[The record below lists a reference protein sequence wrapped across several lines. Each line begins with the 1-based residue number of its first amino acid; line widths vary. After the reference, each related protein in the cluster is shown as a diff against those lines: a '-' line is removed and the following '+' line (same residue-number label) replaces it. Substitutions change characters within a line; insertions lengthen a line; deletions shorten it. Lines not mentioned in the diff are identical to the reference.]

1 MEIDMTALR
10 MVEQDKGISLDT
22 LVEAI
27 EEALLKAYHN
37 MPGAIEQAR
46 IEVNRKTGRASVI
59 ATETDEDGTVLGEFD
74 DTPSNF
80 GRIATVTARSMIT
93 QRLREAEDSRV
104 LGTYAGKEGTVVTGV
119 VQQSRDRL
127 ATVVKLGDEFEAIL
141 PDNEKVPGETYEH
154 GDRIRA
160 YVVSVERTD

>member
-46 IEVNRKTGRASVI
+46 IDDNRKPRRASVI
-59 ATETDEDGTVLGEFD
+59 ATETD
-74 DTPSNF
+74 
-80 GRIATVTARSMIT
+80 
-93 QRLREAEDSRV
+93 
-104 LGTYAGKEGTVVTGV
+104 
-119 VQQSRDRL
+119 
-127 ATVVKLGDEFEAIL
+127 
-141 PDNEKVPGETYEH
+141 
-154 GDRIRA
+154 
-160 YVVSVERTD
+160 